1 MSRVVS
7 FAPNKL
13 VRMYLDR
20 AGADLKITSP
30 SLLMNKIVADYFLMQ
45 YGEDERKKMR
55 TQYIEEHLKDF

>member
-13 VRMYLDR
+13 VKLYLNKIARDE
-20 AGADLKITSP
+20 GITSP
-30 SLLMNKIVADYFLMQ
+30 SKLLNKIVADCFLMK

-55 TQYIEEHLKDF
+55 DQYVEEHLKDF